1 MYHLEE
7 MADSDVSI
15 AWSDFQN
22 NMTYRFKQYI
32 NQKDF
37 SDITLV
43 TQDNKKFPAHK
54 LILSSGSTFFRGL
67 FSEDLGHPHPL
78 VYLRGVGPAV
88 LEAILQFLYQGHVQL
103 RREQV
108 KEFLAMAED
117 LGIEGLV
124 KDTDHGNT
132 HLNET
137 KYSVDYI
144 SSRSVKNPI
153 PENNAKGK
161 TGSIFPAEDAWFK
174 EVNDKHYDTNDVN
187 TEIPI
192 SDDTRNEL
200 NNTELLNA
208 LCSICKVD
216 LINIEDLKK
225 HTQMHDE
232 TCDSPFKCTI
242 CTLGFEKEYQL
253 KHHYNTHTDISTNDK
268 VDIPKRGPDGIYICT
283 VCQSAINNVSNYRKH
298 FKRIH
303 IKAVKSCD
311 ECDFTTTTEEGLKGH
326 KSRKH
331 CLPDAYI
338 LSLQKSF

>member
-1 MYHLEE
+1 
-7 MADSDVSI
+7 
-15 AWSDFQN
+15 
-22 NMTYRFKQYI
+22 
-32 NQKDF
+32 
-37 SDITLV
+37 
-43 TQDNKKFPAHK
+43 
-54 LILSSGSTFFRGL
+54 
-67 FSEDLGHPHPL
+67 
-78 VYLRGVGPAV
+78 
-88 LEAILQFLYQGHVQL
+88 
-103 RREQV
+103 
-108 KEFLAMAED
+108 MAED

-242 CTLGFEKEYQL
+242 CTLGFEKEY
-253 KHHYNTHTDISTNDK
+253 
-268 VDIPKRGPDGIYICT
+268 
-283 VCQSAINNVSNYRKH
+283 
-298 FKRIH
+298 
-303 IKAVKSCD
+303 
-311 ECDFTTTTEEGLKGH
+311 
-326 KSRKH
+326 
-331 CLPDAYI
+331 
-338 LSLQKSF
+338 